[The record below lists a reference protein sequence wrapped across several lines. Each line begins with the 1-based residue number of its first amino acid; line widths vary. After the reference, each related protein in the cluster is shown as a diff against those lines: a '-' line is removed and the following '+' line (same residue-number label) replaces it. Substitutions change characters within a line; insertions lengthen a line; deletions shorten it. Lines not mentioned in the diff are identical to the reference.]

1 MSAAARLREQAAV
14 GGPRLVT
21 AAHPAAS
28 AAGIGVFAAGGNA
41 FDAAL
46 AACFVETIALPM
58 KCGLAGDVVALFR
71 VAHGPLQ
78 ALVSVGPGPA
88 ALAEGATLERL
99 GARSVGIPG
108 APGGYAA
115 LHGFAR
121 LGLDALVAP
130 AVRAAE
136 RGVPWDRVG
145 LSYLHEAEDLL
156 RRSNGAIPY
165 LPDGRLPAPGEL
177 LRLPGLGRLLE
188 RFATYGADLF
198 RHEDGDRLLARLDA
212 AGGMLRAEDL
222 AGRPARF
229 AEPCRLELDGAVLYG
244 TPAPSGGARLL
255 PMVSRARREATS
267 LVEIIR
273 QERLAAK
280 ALGRHARDGG
290 TSVVTAADADGNAVV
305 IVHSNSF
312 PRFGSGLV
320 LDDGLVLNNRP
331 GRGFDL
337 AAPPGS
343 AAAPAAGRTPPT
355 TLHAWAVERP
365 DGLVMGATPGGINQL
380 PWNLQSVTEL
390 LDGAAIGDIVCR
402 PRWALDEQDQLTAEE
417 GAVVPADA
425 GARIVPPVSQRS
437 AQQLLH
443 LPDDGLASAAAD
455 PRVACRAL
463 ALY

>member
-14 GGPRLVT
+14 SGPRLVT

-28 AAGIGVFAAGGNA
+28 AAGIGMFASGGNA

-78 ALVSVGPGPA
+78 ALVSVGSGPA

-108 APGGYAA
+108 APSGYAA

-121 LGLDALVAP
+121 LGLDTLVAP

-136 RGVPWDRVG
+136 RGMPWDRIG

-165 LPDGRLPAPGEL
+165 LPDGRMPVLGEL
-177 LRLPGLGRLLE
+177 LCLPGLGALLE
-188 RFATYGADLF
+188 RFANYGADLF
-198 RHEDGDRLLARLDA
+198 RHEDGDRLLARLRS
-212 AGGMLRAEDL
+212 AGGILREEDL
-222 AGRPARF
+222 QIRPARF
-229 AEPCRLELDGAVLYG
+229 AEPCRLELADAVLYG

-255 PMVSRARREATS
+255 PMVARARHETAS
-267 LVEIIR
+267 LVEIVR
-273 QERLAAK
+273 EERLAAK
-280 ALGRHARDGG
+280 AQGRLALDGG
-290 TSVVTAADADGNAVV
+290 TSVVTAADDQGNAVV

-337 AAPPGS
+337 AAPSGS

-365 DGLVMGATPGGINQL
+365 TGLVMGATPGGINQL
-380 PWNLQSVTEL
+380 PWNIQTVTEL
-390 LDGAAIGDIVCR
+390 LAGATIGDIVCR
-402 PRWALDEQDQLTAEE
+402 PRWALDEQNALTAEE

-425 GARIVPPVSQRS
+425 GARGVPPVSQRS
-437 AQQLLH
+437 AQQLLD
-443 LPDDGLASAAAD
+443 LPNDGLSSAAAD
-455 PRVACRAL
+455 PRVAARAL
-463 ALY
+463 AFY